1 MILFFILCII
11 LFFYLLTLLML
22 HTPLKYFPK
31 NVKIIAIRTLKL
43 TKYSLTQDK
52 LALSKMI
59 KEMIKEFGEILVLL
73 HILYIKIFKQKS

>member
-1 MILFFILCII
+1 
-11 LFFYLLTLLML
+11 ML

-43 TKYSLTQDK
+43 TNYSLTQDK
-52 LALSKMI
+52 LALSK
-59 KEMIKEFGEILVLL
+59 MIKEFGEILVLL

>member
-1 MILFFILCII
+1 
-11 LFFYLLTLLML
+11 ML

-31 NVKIIAIRTLKL
+31 NVKIIARTLKL
-43 TKYSLTQDK
+43 TNYSLTQDK

-59 KEMIKEFGEILVLL
+59 KEMIKELGEILVLL